1 MAESGVPPR
10 LAVFNHK
17 GGVGK
22 TTITVNI
29 ASALASLGK
38 KVLLVDSDP
47 QSNLTSY
54 LVEDSVVDDLLDKSD
69 SPEGNTI
76 WSAVKPIVDASG
88 PVKIVAP
95 IRRGDNLFLIAGDI
109 RLSEFE
115 EELNSFWTDCYQ
127 RKSKGFRGTTAL
139 STLIKDLVA
148 KHNINYV
155 FYDTGPNIGPLNRV
169 ILLDCDYFIIP
180 AACDLFSLRAL
191 KTLGLSLTKWIQD
204 WRTIVDLAPDDIDL
218 LAGTPEFLGYIPQRF
233 RIYGG
238 LPTTEFERFFPKL
251 ERRIYSDVVT
261 VLRRI
266 DPSLARESMSE
277 LKLGEIK
284 DFGGLATASQVQG
297 VSIFD
302 VDAGSSDQR
311 AAAAKT
317 FTDISNRI
325 IQLTSSEN
333 NR

>member
-1 MAESGVPPR
+1 MAEGGAPPR

-54 LVEDSVVDDLLDKSD
+54 LVEDSVVNDLLDKSD
-69 SPEGNTI
+69 SEEGNTI

-88 PVKIVAP
+88 GVKIVSP
-95 IRRGDNLFLIAGDI
+95 IRRGDNVFLIAGDI

-115 EELNSFWTDCYQ
+115 EELNGFWTDCYQ

-139 STLIKDLVA
+139 SVLVG
-148 KHNINYV
+148 KLVEQYKIDFV
-155 FYDTGPNIGPLNRV
+155 FYDTGPNIGPLNRA
-169 ILLDCDYFIIP
+169 ILLDCNYFIIP

-191 KTLGLSLTKWIQD
+191 KTLGLTLAKWIHEWQ
-204 WRTIVDLAPDDIDL
+204 TIVDLAPDDIDL
-218 LAGTPEFLGYIPQRF
+218 PAGTPKLLGYIPQRF

-238 LPTTEFERFFPKL
+238 LPSSQYEEFFPKL
-251 ERRIYSDVVT
+251 ERQVYSDVVT

-266 DPSLARESMSE
+266 DPILAPQSISE
-277 LKLGEIK
+277 LKLGDIK

-297 VSIFD
+297 VSIFE
-302 VDAGSSDQR
+302 VNAGTPEQR
-311 AAAAKT
+311 TAAAKA
-317 FTDISNRI
+317 FTDISRRI
-325 IQLTSSEN
+325 MRIASPGN
-333 NR
+333 K